1 MTDSKKRKLEGA
13 PAAQTGSGG
22 KGDRALE
29 SIPAKVGRCTISRH
43 LGALY
48 IRQKLNL
55 FSTSRRP
62 GAW

>member
-13 PAAQTGSGG
+13 PAAQAGPGG

-29 SIPAKVGRCTISRH
+29 SIPAKVGVCEVLRH

-48 IRQKLNL
+48 IKRKANL
-55 FSTSRRP
+55 LSISRRL